1 MRILP
6 AALGIALLLAGCS
19 AAAPGMD
26 PAPADPPESD
36 PGSVTVFAAASM
48 ENALT
53 ELAEL
58 WAVDNAAELI
68 FSFGGSNGLV
78 DQIVEGAPVDVLVT
92 ADGTTMDRALAVG
105 VAADPAP
112 LTTNTLVVALADGNP
127 GGYTDAVAALT
138 GERLVVCAP
147 EVPCGRATRELLE
160 LSGLTMNPVSLEQS
174 VSDVLGKI
182 QSGEAN
188 AGVIYRTDAIA
199 ADLEVL
205 QLPGADRVLTTS
217 MTAIVT
223 DGNQAAADFVEFL
236 HSPAAR
242 IVLDSYG
249 FGTP

>member
-147 EVPCGRATRELLE
+147 EVPCGRATR
-160 LSGLTMNPVSLEQS
+160 
-174 VSDVLGKI
+174 
-182 QSGEAN
+182 
-188 AGVIYRTDAIA
+188 
-199 ADLEVL
+199 
-205 QLPGADRVLTTS
+205 
-217 MTAIVT
+217 
-223 DGNQAAADFVEFL
+223 
-236 HSPAAR
+236 
-242 IVLDSYG
+242 
-249 FGTP
+249 